1 VSSEQLTRVEWC
13 ALNALADDIEPVE
26 EVFRSLHEDGFTLSA
41 DEFLQTMFAL
51 VRRGFVTVSQAP
63 IPAFGQSFP
72 ERAIT
77 PSRPEDIVGDL
88 DGEFR
93 QTYARGDY
101 LHRVS
106 IPAGSEPGGVPF
118 GIYFDLTSAGRAEW
132 DKPRYRAYYAT
143 EPSV

>member
-1 VSSEQLTRVEWC
+1 MSSQELTRAEWC

-26 EVFRSLHEDGFTLSA
+26 EVSRSLRQDGFTLSA
-41 DEFLQTMFAL
+41 DEFLQTMFRL
-51 VRRGFVTVSQAP
+51 IQRGFVTVSQAP
-63 IPAFGQSFP
+63 IPAFGQQFS
-72 ERAIT
+72 ERTIT

-88 DGEFR
+88 DAEFR

-101 LHRVS
+101 LQRVS
-106 IPAGSEPGGVPF
+106 IPAPGGVPF

-132 DKPRYRAYYAT
+132 GKAIYKAYFDA